1 MQLTTPLRNRA
12 KAKKVTSFYF
22 VNGTTVRTTSEVV
35 CGTKEAILLTASGNS
50 INGKQSNAI
59 IHVCFGREHHT
70 LKLY

>member
-35 CGTKEAILLTASGNS
+35 CGTKEAILLTASG
-50 INGKQSNAI
+50 INGKQSDPI

>member
-35 CGTKEAILLTASGNS
+35 CGTKEAILLTASG
-50 INGKQSNAI
+50 INGKQSDSI